1 MNLRIILEQSLT
13 LGCEA
18 AEAPE
23 VSEADGAANG
33 SAEAGLDDHDHSDI
47 QDDQD
52 LAALLGAALN
62 EDHEDLKIVKMP

>member
-1 MNLRIILEQSLT
+1 MCGQILQKNTVT

-18 AEAPE
+18 AEAAE
-23 VSEADGAANG
+23 VSEADGAADG
-33 SAEAGLDDHDHSDI
+33 SAEAGLDDQDHSDI

-62 EDHEDLKIVKMP
+62 EDPEILKMP